1 MTALQGFT
9 ARASVPMVCSL
20 IVDFSPLITLR
31 DLVARQWCDPQ
42 SPKLIIR
49 ASEIYFFPFLML
61 LFLVA
66 MKCHHDSATTASP
79 RLDLRAQ
86 APVYDTE
93 HSIRLAYPTSSDLVL
108 QFQLGSI
115 PSTRTERLSKPT
127 FGSTTIP
134 PANSLRLPN
143 PTTRR
148 TQSTHLI

>member
-93 HSIRLAYPTSSDLVL
+93 HSIRSVSSDLVL
-108 QFQLGSI
+108 QFHLA
-115 PSTRTERLSKPT
+115 PSLAHELNAYRNPHLAPLLSLPRTPFDYQTPQRE
-127 FGSTTIP
+127 
-134 PANSLRLPN
+134 
-143 PTTRR
+143 R
-148 TQSTHLI
+148 TQSTYPI